1 MKRIIALLLI
11 AVFVMMCGCSLRTR
25 ETASETTQQ
34 TETEATVSET
44 AAETEQEETTAEETA
59 TVTQAAT
66 EEETTTVKAKTTTSK
81 KEEQKN
87 TASAKT
93 TTSKKAEEKTGKGTT
108 KQNGTTTTTKS
119 AISSLV
125 SAINDI
131 VTTTAATT
139 APAPATTASAPLSP
153 TGAKLSFSTT
163 DMNGSPVSMSTYS
176 GSKIVVFNM
185 WEPWCG
191 PCVREMPDLQKLY
204 DNYRS
209 KGLMVVGVYSTEENA
224 KSTVE
229 SKGITYPIIRKSSE
243 FNAFDTGY
251 VPTTIIVDG
260 NGNILTSEPI
270 IGSRSYN
277 DWESIVAPYLA

>member
-108 KQNGTTTTTKS
+108 TTTKS

-131 VTTTAATT
+131 VTTTTTTT

-163 DMNGSPVSMSTYS
+163 DMNGRPVSMSTYS

-204 DNYRS
+204 DNYKS

>member
-1 MKRIIALLLI
+1 MKRIIALFLI

-44 AAETEQEETTAEETA
+44 AAETEQEETT
-59 TVTQAAT
+59 
-66 EEETTTVKAKTTTSK
+66 TSK
-81 KEEQKN
+81 KEEQKI

-131 VTTTAATT
+131 VPTTTT
-139 APAPATTASAPLSP
+139 TTASAPLSP

-209 KGLMVVGVYSTEENA
+209 KGLMVVGVYRTEENA